1 MATERIVHEL
11 KNRKSGHVPEQAN
24 LAEALPFLQNGRDL
38 RLEYAKILVSL
49 WSYACMADGAFHEK
63 EGKMVGEMV
72 KALFEEGS
80 ILQDY
85 AESRSEI
92 VDILSDT
99 FDNPLPMK
107 TVAKVVEGNDQYAL
121 NFFEDAV
128 CIVSADGKL
137 KKDEREFLDELADE
151 FQLSNMDKHQVE
163 KRYDLT

>member
-1 MATERIVHEL
+1 M
-11 KNRKSGHVPEQAN
+11 KNREKGQIPESEE
-24 LAEALPFLQNGRDL
+24 LEELLPFLQNGRDL

-49 WSYACMADGAFHEK
+49 WSYACMADGAFHDK
-63 EGKMVGEMV
+63 EGVMVGEMV
-72 KALFEEGS
+72 KALFESGS

-85 AESRSEI
+85 ADTKAEI

-137 KKDEREFLDELADE
+137 KKDEREFLDELAKE
-151 FQLSNMDKHQVE
+151 FQLSKMDKNQVE
-163 KRYDLT
+163 KKYDLA

>member
-1 MATERIVHEL
+1 MQ
-11 KNRKSGHVPEQAN
+11 NRKLGQVPEPAN
-24 LAEALPFLQNGRDL
+24 FSELAFLQNGRDL

-63 EGKMVGEMV
+63 EGKIVGEMV

-85 AESRSEI
+85 LESKSEI
-92 VDILSDT
+92 VDVLSDT

-107 TVAKVVEGNDQYAL
+107 TISKVVEGNDIYAL

-128 CIVSADGKL
+128 CIVSSDGKL
-137 KKDEREFLDELADE
+137 KEGEKEFLDELSIE
-151 FQLSNMDKHQVE
+151 FQLSNMDKQQVL
-163 KRYDLT
+163 KKYDLV